1 MPVPFGCQYVQE
13 RDAED
18 PGKHASYE
26 LRSGQC
32 YQDQVASSSFARQGR
47 YRCQCCF
54 AGKIQR
60 VNSRDGSQLPVTG
73 SSFSASPPMLRFRF
87 LNVFRSNLLHADH
100 SCVRLLVA
108 KRRSASWDEFGHST
122 SPAILAGLAS
132 RRISRCYGALAS
144 LGQFCHRAAGK
155 IAQKG
160 RPVLRDLSWAS
171 SVRPRRAR
179 SMSTIER
186 GYILLKEGQNG
197 ILPLPYF
204 T

>member
-144 LGQFCHRAAGK
+144 LGQFCHGAAGK
-155 IAQKG
+155 IQSGKCKRG
-160 RPVLRDLSWAS
+160 CWFPVPGS
-171 SVRPRRAR
+171 PF
-179 SMSTIER
+179 STSPLFFWLDFVCGIR
-186 GYILLKEGQNG
+186 KLLFSFIFPN
-197 ILPLPYF
+197 
-204 T
+204 